1 MGDRGLQIKL
11 FPRAQR
17 DWQKHGFALCL
28 QTTQYT
34 PCQDFVMT
42 SPFEPNSVSAAA
54 RHDESP
60 RSLRL
65 IRLWLFVM
73 AALVFAMVV
82 VGGATRMT
90 GSGLSITEWKPVLG
104 ALPPLNEQDWLS
116 EFEKYKSIPQFALL
130 NAQMQ
135 LPEFKSIYWW
145 EWSHRQLGRFIGV
158 VFAVGYLALYAGGHI
173 RGRRALSLLG
183 IGLLGGLQAF
193 VGWFMVA
200 SGLKPG
206 MTAVEPVRLMLHLTL
221 ASMIY
226 ALLITTATTLKPRTE
241 RVSPAHAKMA
251 RGLMILTLIQIALGA
266 LVAGNHAGLIYNTWP
281 LMDGSF
287 LPQVVFQEWQSQG
300 AEAFVDGIAFVQFN
314 HRLGAYLLLALALL
328 HAAQISKAYPGTS
341 ARKRAIINVWLLVAQ
356 AVIGIG
362 TLVMVAPFHMALTHQ
377 AFAMLVL
384 GMTAAHA
391 AACRSR

>member
-1 MGDRGLQIKL
+1 MSAPL
-11 FPRAQR
+11 
-17 DWQKHGFALCL
+17 
-28 QTTQYT
+28 
-34 PCQDFVMT
+34 
-42 SPFEPNSVSAAA
+42 SPSV
-54 RHDESP
+54 ENP
-60 RSLRL
+60 RSIRL
-65 IRLWLFVM
+65 IRLWLFVL
-73 AALVFAMVV
+73 AGLVFAMVV

-116 EFEKYKSIPQFALL
+116 EFEKYKSISQFSLL

-145 EWSHRQLGRFIGV
+145 EWSHRQLGRFIGL
-158 VFAVGYLALYAGGHI
+158 VFAVGYIGLLLSGHI
-173 RGRRALSLLG
+173 RGKRAVAYLG
-183 IGLLGGLQAF
+183 IGVLGGLQAF
-193 VGWFMVA
+193 VGWIMVA

-221 ASMIY
+221 ASMIFT
-226 ALLITTATTLKPRTE
+226 LLVTTATALKPRSE
-241 RVSPAHAKMA
+241 RVAPAHAKMA
-251 RGLMILTLIQIALGA
+251 RLLLGLTLLQIALGA

-287 LPQVVFQEWQSQG
+287 LPEVVFFDWQTKG
-300 AEAFVDGIAFVQFN
+300 AEAFFDGIALVQFN
-314 HRLGAYLLLALALL
+314 HRLTAYLLLALALL
-328 HAAQISKAYPGTS
+328 HAYQISKAYPGTS
-341 ARKRAIINVWLLVAQ
+341 ARKRAIINVWLLTAQ

-362 TLVMVAPFHMALTHQ
+362 TLVMVVPMHMALTHQ
-377 AFAMLVL
+377 AFAMVVL

>member
-1 MGDRGLQIKL
+1 MSV
-11 FPRAQR
+11 
-17 DWQKHGFALCL
+17 AL
-28 QTTQYT
+28 
-34 PCQDFVMT
+34 
-42 SPFEPNSVSAAA
+42 SPAVEN
-54 RHDESP
+54 P
-60 RSLRL
+60 RSIKL
-65 IRLWLFVM
+65 IRLWLFVL
-73 AALVFAMVV
+73 AGLVFAMVV

-104 ALPPLNEQDWLS
+104 ALPPLNEQDWQS
-116 EFEKYKSIPQFALL
+116 EFEKYKAISQFSLL

-135 LPEFKSIYWW
+135 LPEFKTIYWW

-158 VFAVGYLALYAGGHI
+158 VFAAGYLGLLLGGHI
-173 RGRRALSLLG
+173 RGVRALAYLG
-183 IGLLGGLQAF
+183 LGVLGGLQAF
-193 VGWFMVA
+193 VGWIMVA

-221 ASMIY
+221 AAMIF
-226 ALLITTATTLKPRTE
+226 ALLVTTATALKPRSE
-241 RVSPAHAKMA
+241 RVAPAHAKMA
-251 RGLMILTLIQIALGA
+251 RLLLGLTLLQIALGA

-287 LPQVVFQEWQSQG
+287 LPQVVFFDWQNKG
-300 AEAFVDGIAFVQFN
+300 AEAFFDGIAFVQFN
-314 HRLGAYLLLALALL
+314 HRLTAYILLALALL
-328 HAAQISKAYPGTS
+328 HAYQISRAYPGTS
-341 ARKRAIINVWLLVAQ
+341 ARKRAIINVWLLTAQ

-362 TLVMVAPFHMALTHQ
+362 TLVMMVPMHLALTHQ

>member
-1 MGDRGLQIKL
+1 MPAPL
-11 FPRAQR
+11 
-17 DWQKHGFALCL
+17 
-28 QTTQYT
+28 
-34 PCQDFVMT
+34 
-42 SPFEPNSVSAAA
+42 SPSV
-54 RHDESP
+54 ENP
-60 RSLRL
+60 RSIRL
-65 IRLWLFVM
+65 IRLWLFVL
-73 AALVFAMVV
+73 AGLVFAMVV

-116 EFEKYKSIPQFALL
+116 EFEKYKSISQFSLL

-145 EWSHRQLGRFIGV
+145 EWSHRQLGRFIGL
-158 VFAVGYLALYAGGHI
+158 VFAVGYIGLLLSGHI
-173 RGRRALSLLG
+173 RGKRAVAYLG
-183 IGLLGGLQAF
+183 IGVLGGLQAF
-193 VGWFMVA
+193 VGWIMVA

-221 ASMIY
+221 ASMIF
-226 ALLITTATTLKPRTE
+226 ALLVTTATALKPRSE
-241 RVSPAHAKMA
+241 RVAPAHAKMA
-251 RGLMILTLIQIALGA
+251 RLLLGLTLLQIALGA

-287 LPQVVFQEWQSQG
+287 LPEVVFFDWQTKG
-300 AEAFVDGIAFVQFN
+300 AEAFFDGIALVQFN
-314 HRLGAYLLLALALL
+314 HRLTAYVLLALALL
-328 HAAQISKAYPGTS
+328 HAYQISKAYPGTS
-341 ARKRAIINVWLLVAQ
+341 ARKRAIINVWLLSAQ

-362 TLVMVAPFHMALTHQ
+362 TLVMVVPMHMALTHQ
-377 AFAMLVL
+377 AFAMVVL

>member
-1 MGDRGLQIKL
+1 
-11 FPRAQR
+11 
-17 DWQKHGFALCL
+17 
-28 QTTQYT
+28 
-34 PCQDFVMT
+34 
-42 SPFEPNSVSAAA
+42 
-54 RHDESP
+54 
-60 RSLRL
+60 
-65 IRLWLFVM
+65 
-73 AALVFAMVV
+73 MVV

-116 EFEKYKSIPQFALL
+116 EFEKYKSISQFSLL

-145 EWSHRQLGRFIGV
+145 EWSHRQLGRFIGL
-158 VFAVGYLALYAGGHI
+158 VFAVGYLGLLLGGHI
-173 RGRRALSLLG
+173 RGKRAVAYLG
-183 IGLLGGLQAF
+183 IGVLGGLQAF
-193 VGWFMVA
+193 VGWIMVA

-221 ASMIY
+221 ASMIF
-226 ALLITTATTLKPRTE
+226 ALLVTTATALKPRSE

-251 RGLMILTLIQIALGA
+251 RLLLELTLLQIALGA

-287 LPQVVFQEWQSQG
+287 LPEVVFFDWQTKG
-300 AEAFVDGIAFVQFN
+300 AEAFFDGIALVQFN
-314 HRLGAYLLLALALL
+314 HRLTAYVLLALALL
-328 HAAQISKAYPGTS
+328 HAYQISKAYPGTS
-341 ARKRAIINVWLLVAQ
+341 ARKRAIINVWLLTAQ

-362 TLVMVAPFHMALTHQ
+362 TLVMVVPMHMALTHQ
-377 AFAMLVL
+377 AFAMVVL

>member
-1 MGDRGLQIKL
+1 MSAPL
-11 FPRAQR
+11 
-17 DWQKHGFALCL
+17 
-28 QTTQYT
+28 
-34 PCQDFVMT
+34 
-42 SPFEPNSVSAAA
+42 SPSV
-54 RHDESP
+54 ENP
-60 RSLRL
+60 RSIRL
-65 IRLWLFVM
+65 IRLWLFVL
-73 AALVFAMVV
+73 AGLVFAMVV

-116 EFEKYKSIPQFALL
+116 EFEKYKSISQFSLL

-145 EWSHRQLGRFIGV
+145 EWSHRQLGRFIGL
-158 VFAVGYLALYAGGHI
+158 VFAVGYLGLLLGGHI
-173 RGRRALSLLG
+173 RGKRAVAYLG
-183 IGLLGGLQAF
+183 IGVLGGLQAF
-193 VGWFMVA
+193 VGWIMVA

-221 ASMIY
+221 ASMIF
-226 ALLITTATTLKPRTE
+226 ALLVTTATALKPRSE
-241 RVSPAHAKMA
+241 RVAPAHAKMA
-251 RGLMILTLIQIALGA
+251 RLLLGLTLLQIALGA

-287 LPQVVFQEWQSQG
+287 LPEVVFFDWQTKG
-300 AEAFVDGIAFVQFN
+300 AEAFFDGIAFVQFN
-314 HRLGAYLLLALALL
+314 HRLTAYVLLALALL
-328 HAAQISKAYPGTS
+328 HAYQISKAYPGTS
-341 ARKRAIINVWLLVAQ
+341 ARKRAIINVWLLTAQ

-362 TLVMVAPFHMALTHQ
+362 TLVMVVPMHMALTHQ
-377 AFAMLVL
+377 AFAMVVL

>member
-1 MGDRGLQIKL
+1 MPAPL
-11 FPRAQR
+11 
-17 DWQKHGFALCL
+17 
-28 QTTQYT
+28 
-34 PCQDFVMT
+34 
-42 SPFEPNSVSAAA
+42 SPSV
-54 RHDESP
+54 ENP
-60 RSLRL
+60 RSIRL
-65 IRLWLFVM
+65 IRLWLFVL
-73 AALVFAMVV
+73 AGLVFAMVV

-116 EFEKYKSIPQFALL
+116 EFEKYKSISQFSLL

-145 EWSHRQLGRFIGV
+145 EWSHRQLGRFIGL
-158 VFAVGYLALYAGGHI
+158 VFAVGYIGLLLSGHI
-173 RGRRALSLLG
+173 RGKRAVAYLG
-183 IGLLGGLQAF
+183 IGVLGGLQAF
-193 VGWFMVA
+193 VGWIMVA

-221 ASMIY
+221 ASMIF
-226 ALLITTATTLKPRTE
+226 ALLVTTATALKPRSE
-241 RVSPAHAKMA
+241 RVAPAHAKMA
-251 RGLMILTLIQIALGA
+251 RLLLGLTLLQIALGA

-287 LPQVVFQEWQSQG
+287 LPEVVFFDWQTKG
-300 AEAFVDGIAFVQFN
+300 AEAFFDGIALVQFN
-314 HRLGAYLLLALALL
+314 HRLTAYLLLALALL
-328 HAAQISKAYPGTS
+328 HAYQISKAYPGTS
-341 ARKRAIINVWLLVAQ
+341 ARKRAIINVWLLTTQ

-362 TLVMVAPFHMALTHQ
+362 TLVMVVPMHMALTHQ
-377 AFAMLVL
+377 AFAMVVL

>member
-1 MGDRGLQIKL
+1 MPAPL
-11 FPRAQR
+11 
-17 DWQKHGFALCL
+17 
-28 QTTQYT
+28 
-34 PCQDFVMT
+34 
-42 SPFEPNSVSAAA
+42 SPSV
-54 RHDESP
+54 ENP
-60 RSLRL
+60 RSIRL
-65 IRLWLFVM
+65 IRLWLFVL
-73 AALVFAMVV
+73 AGLVFAMVV

-116 EFEKYKSIPQFALL
+116 EFEKYKSISQFSLL

-145 EWSHRQLGRFIGV
+145 EWSHRQLGRFIGL
-158 VFAVGYLALYAGGHI
+158 VFAVGYLGLLLGGHI
-173 RGRRALSLLG
+173 RGKRAVAYLG
-183 IGLLGGLQAF
+183 IGVLGGLQAF
-193 VGWFMVA
+193 VGWIMVA

-221 ASMIY
+221 ASMIF
-226 ALLITTATTLKPRTE
+226 ALLVTTATALKPRSE
-241 RVSPAHAKMA
+241 RVAPAHAKMA
-251 RGLMILTLIQIALGA
+251 RLLLGLTLLQIALGA

-287 LPQVVFQEWQSQG
+287 LPEVVFFDWQTKG
-300 AEAFVDGIAFVQFN
+300 AEAFFDGIALVQFN
-314 HRLGAYLLLALALL
+314 HRLTAYVLLALALL
-328 HAAQISKAYPGTS
+328 HAYQISKAYPGTS
-341 ARKRAIINVWLLVAQ
+341 ARKRAIINVWLLTTQ

-362 TLVMVAPFHMALTHQ
+362 TLVMVVPMHMALTHQ
-377 AFAMLVL
+377 AFAMVVL